1 VNSIDLKKQIAELEA
16 KLVEADRLEFAALN
30 SKDAERWRW
39 MRKNWTLMNYL
50 YSNNKS
56 NIQEVEIDAVIDIAR
71 EKS

>member
-1 VNSIDLKKQIAELEA
+1 
-16 KLVEADRLEFAALN
+16 
-30 SKDAERWRW
+30 
-39 MRKNWTLMNYL
+39 MNYL